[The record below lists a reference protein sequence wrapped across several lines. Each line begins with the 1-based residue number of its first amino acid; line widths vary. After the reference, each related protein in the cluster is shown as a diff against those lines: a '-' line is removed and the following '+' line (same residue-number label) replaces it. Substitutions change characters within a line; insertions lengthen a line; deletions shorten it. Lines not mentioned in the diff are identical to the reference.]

1 MGTGQLSSHIYS
13 YSSASNPWLASQQA
27 RRHTGYG
34 DRTVRLTVGSETV
47 TVLARLGPRRSRCVP
62 SARPPS
68 LFIRVSQ
75 SRLSPGPAAP
85 LLTTL
90 QLAARP
96 GSQPNAAAAP
106 PRIPT
111 PEPKELPQSHVTI
124 SLRDHCSAPK
134 REHNPASQWQYLAVH
149 HCSQSRLLCAR
160 LRSWLMELVFP
171 EDRYQGLAKPSQQF
185 AGYGNDIY

>member
-27 RRHTGYG
+27 HRHTGYG
-34 DRTVRLTVGSETV
+34 DGTVCLTVGSETV

-96 GSQPNAAAAP
+96 GSRPNAAAAP

-124 SLRDHCSAPK
+124 SARPL
-134 REHNPASQWQYLAVH
+134 Q
-149 HCSQSRLLCAR
+149 CSQARAQPSQPMAIPCCASLFPVPITMCPPAFLVDGAR
-160 LRSWLMELVFP
+160 LP
-171 EDRYQGLAKPSQQF
+171 
-185 AGYGNDIY
+185 